1 MEKTHHFA
9 IFIATAVLAVM
20 GPGLSLQAGITNGNF
35 SQGDD
40 GLSGWTVVSGDPNQ
54 LYTDSG
60 YAVMDEEENNRDPIL
75 FFQNFNVESQDDR
88 LLFDLTIASVYSDE
102 TDHFN
107 AYLYADDGDGT
118 PHDAFYSWN
127 SDDGKADFS
136 EPVSL
141 DLTSFQGGR
150 AYLIFEFLPDGNLE
164 YQNDPTYPLTRISVG
179 NVRTEE
185 QTTTVPA
192 PSAVI
197 LAVLGV
203 GLVIGYRRRA

>member
-40 GLSGWTVVSGDPNQ
+40 GLSGWTVVSGDPDQ

-60 YAVMDEEENNRDPIL
+60 YAVMDEEEDNRDPIL
-75 FFQNFNVESQDDR
+75 FFQNFDVESQDD
-88 LLFDLTIASVYSDE
+88 LLSFDLHILSAYSDE

-107 AYLYADDGDGT
+107 AYLYAGDWDGT

-127 SDDGKADFS
+127 SADNPFNFGDTI
-136 EPVSL
+136 SL
-141 DLTSFQGGR
+141 DLTALQGGR
-150 AYLIFEFLPDGNLE
+150 ASLIFELLPDGNP
-164 YQNDPTYPLTRISVG
+164 DKTMTMIAIG
-179 NVRTEE
+179 NVRTEQ